1 MNGDLMNKLH
11 NAYAEFSKGQ
21 KAIAR
26 YMIEHYDKAAF
37 MTANRLGEVVG
48 VSESTV
54 VRFAVKLGYEGYP
67 ELQKALQDMIRNRLT
82 SVQRLEVTTDMI
94 GQQNILQTVMQDDME
109 KISLTLS
116 EMNNEAFEWAVDE
129 LMHAK
134 RIYIMGVRSAGALA
148 SFMGFYF
155 NLLFDNVRV
164 VNENT
169 VSDVFEQ
176 ILRVEKGDVVV
187 GISFPRYSRRT
198 IKALQYAKNQN
209 ASVIAIT
216 DSMLSPITKYASCS
230 LFAKSD
236 MASFVDSLVAPLS
249 LINAL
254 IVAIG
259 VRQKTSI
266 ADTFTKLESIW
277 DEYGVYE
284 KSDSEE

>member
-1 MNGDLMNKLH
+1 MNQDLMSKLH
-11 NAYAEFSKGQ
+11 NAYAELSKGQ

-26 YMIEHYDKAAF
+26 FMIEHYDKAAF

-48 VSESTV
+48 ISESTV
-54 VRFAVKLGYEGYP
+54 VRFAVRLGYDGYP
-67 ELQKALQDMIRNRLT
+67 ELQRALQDMIRNRLT
-82 SVQRLEVTTDMI
+82 SVQRLEVTSDKLDK
-94 GQQNILQTVMQDDME
+94 QNVLQTVMQEDVE
-109 KISLTLS
+109 KINLTLA
-116 EMNNEAFEWAVDE
+116 ELDENAFEWAVSE
-129 LMHAK
+129 LMNAK
-134 RIYIMGVRSAGALA
+134 RIYIVGTRSSAALA

-164 VNENT
+164 INENT

-176 ILRVEKGDVVV
+176 ILRVDEGDVVV

-198 IKALQYAKNQN
+198 LRAVQYAKNQN

-216 DSMLSPITKYASCS
+216 DSVLSPITKFASCA
-230 LFAKSD
+230 LYAKSD

-259 VRQKTSI
+259 VRQKHSI
-266 ADTFTKLESIW
+266 ADTFAKLENIW

-284 KSDSEE
+284 KSETEL

>member
-1 MNGDLMNKLH
+1 MNGDLMSKLH

-21 KAIAR
+21 KAISR

-82 SVQRLEVTTDMI
+82 SVQRLEVTTDKI

-109 KISLTLS
+109 KISMTLS
-116 EMNNEAFEWAVDE
+116 EVNHETFDWVVQE
-129 LMHAK
+129 LMNAK
-134 RIYIMGVRSAGALA
+134 RIYIVGARSSGALA
-148 SFMGFYF
+148 NFMGFYF

-164 VNENT
+164 INENS

-187 GISFPRYSRRT
+187 GISFPRYSSRT
-198 IKALQYAKNQN
+198 IKALQYAKNQD

-216 DSMLSPITKYASCS
+216 DSMLSPITKYATCS

-259 VRQKTSI
+259 VRQKNSI

-284 KSDSEE
+284 KNDEEA

>member
-11 NAYAEFSKGQ
+11 DAYAEFSKGQ

-54 VRFAVKLGYEGYP
+54 VRFAVKLGYDGYP

-82 SVQRLEVTTDMI
+82 SVQRLEVTSDMI

-116 EMNNEAFEWAVDE
+116 EINNETFEWTVSE

-164 VNENT
+164 INENT
-169 VSDVFEQ
+169 ASDVFEQ
-176 ILRVEKGDVVV
+176 ILRVEKGDVVI

-198 IKALQYAKNQN
+198 IKALQYAKNQD

-216 DSMLSPITKYASCS
+216 DSVLSPITKYATCS

-259 VRQKTSI
+259 MRQKTSI

-284 KSDSEE
+284 KNDNEE